1 MIDRYFLSHPRSVG
15 ETYPEHAATAFGFGV
30 RMIGGGL
37 AAIVHGI
44 FPSLCTRTAS
54 NTVKTLYGR
63 MKSRQPNFAERPPAF
78 TEPDWQL
85 EYEI

>member
-1 MIDRYFLSHPRSVG
+1 MIDRIFLSHPRSVG
-15 ETYPEHAATAFGFGV
+15 ESYGEHAATAMRFGATMVVGGV
-30 RMIGGGL
+30 ACM
-37 AAIVHGI
+37 VHAVLPTL
-44 FPSLCTRTAS
+44 FTRTAS